1 MDLRQ
6 CRRSVE
12 RESKDGW
19 IDRWM
24 DGWIDRWMD
33 VWRDRWMDVW
43 RDRWMDVWRDR
54 WMDDDVYI
62 YINKYMSS

>member
-19 IDRWM
+19 LGGEMGGWM
-24 DGWIDRWMD
+24 YGEIGGWVM
-33 VWRDRWMDVW
+33 M
-43 RDRWMDVWRDR
+43 
-54 WMDDDVYI
+54 YI
-62 YINKYMSS
+62 YIYI